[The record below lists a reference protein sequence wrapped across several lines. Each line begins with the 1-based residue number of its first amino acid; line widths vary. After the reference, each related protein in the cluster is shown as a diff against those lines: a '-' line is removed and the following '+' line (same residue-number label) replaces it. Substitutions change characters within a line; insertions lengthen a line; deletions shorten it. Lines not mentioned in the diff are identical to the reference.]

1 MADRIRTHGLAIKPK
16 PALHFI
22 VVLLLGMPAFSTNAQ
37 VHWLDKFDGAAACH
51 IVDVAVDA
59 AGNAYVIGDL
69 SSTTTVASAG
79 VVLTTIP
86 TAGGPDVLVA
96 KFAPNGSLIW
106 AHHAGGAA
114 VDLGLKLALGPAGL
128 AVTGVFTGSA
138 DLFGTNVTAEGGSTD
153 LFVALLNG
161 TDGQAQWVRTAG
173 SPGYTD
179 TPGGIT
185 MNSAG
190 DIIVVGKFKGDAVFA
205 AETLHS
211 AINPF
216 TALPSFDVFIAAWSA
231 TGSLQ
236 WVKQGTGSKD
246 CTAVDIV
253 SGPDDQLYVTG
264 QFSDTITFDVMHPG
278 TVLNGL
284 YLLNIDPQGNE
295 QWFRR
300 SGGGSFNQVSD
311 LRWSSA
317 NDLLLT
323 GDVSGTMHWSDGT
336 TSTPISNPFPYAYF
350 ILRASP
356 SGDLLDNATMGST
369 SGVHAASITEQS
381 DSVVV
386 LGEFECSF
394 TGLQVAYGADGLFI
408 AMGSPDLF
416 IAKHAAADLSFV
428 QAQQFGGSAA
438 TDAGAIADTPDGL
451 LFSGAFTSLLF
462 LPRGSTAWGDPIGP
476 CSFLSANGGLNFC
489 DDPNYGKLAWAS
501 GTGLATGFLTK
512 GFVEGRQP
520 FDFWDRSG
528 VLQCDRG
535 ALDDG
540 VQITFHDVIAPDTVT
555 ICSATSLL
563 GSVVPFPRGT
573 ELLCSITTPTAGPF
587 SHQLWSTGSG
597 LEYTGLSSSGW
608 VSFTVSSG
616 SGCLSWTDSVFVN
629 YTPLIASVSD
639 SSGAY
644 QNVELPIQGPIVSCG
659 PMVFWVEQMGS
670 MDQAYWING
679 SDTTFSDTVHI
690 PASGIYVLQ
699 VNSSS
704 GCSNQFPL
712 VFEIV
717 DPLNITGVTSQLTGS
732 DTIQT
737 CNANCITGH
746 FTNTWYVDGVETQ
759 MPLGYLV
766 SYHSTGGC
774 DQIGITDAYQP
785 IPWGLE
791 LNGTG
796 WYTVHS
802 EVVLMNGDC
811 ATDPYTFIF
820 TDSVYVEVGDEPS
833 VTFTSFVVPRCV
845 DDTVMIPFTC
855 SNCDTV
861 IWNGPGIVWISP
873 NADTVLV
880 DQNGTYSAI
889 PVSLS
894 NNFPC
899 AGEYQTVVVSGP
911 VPPSLFMEPANG
923 TVCPN
928 ELVLLSTD
936 AVGADYIWTGP
947 GTAFLPHSNS
957 IWVDEPGDYYLT
969 VMLYPGC
976 SVSNGPATI
985 SFFGSPLISGLPA
998 GLLCPGESVS
1008 LQIEVEP
1015 GGTVQWQ
1022 PPLSGNAL
1030 VQTVSAPGTYSCIV
1044 SSCGNDWNL
1053 SYDVVYSSV
1062 SADLGAD
1069 TFALCQ
1075 DLPITLTAPG
1085 ASAYLW
1091 LPSGATGQQLV
1102 VTTPG
1107 TYELIATDAAGCS
1120 VSSGP
1125 IAVIPQSI
1133 AQPASA
1139 AGDSI
1144 CAGQVVTLTGS
1155 GSGDLFWYASPDTT
1169 ELLAEGAVLTYLP
1182 LTTDTLFLLQ
1192 VENGCPGE
1200 PVPVVVF
1207 VQEVPAA
1214 PVINGNDAYC
1224 TGDMLLLV
1232 ADGASGAIF
1241 NWSTPWGVFQGDS
1254 IGPTVADA
1262 MHDGTYACT
1271 VVLNGCASD
1280 TAYTSIVVFDA
1291 PQTPVITGEEEVC
1304 VGDTLFL
1311 FAAGTTGS
1319 VFLWSTPSGPYSG
1332 SQLVIPDVNTENG
1345 GAYLCHAVLGD
1356 CAGDTAIWLTYVIS
1370 CDAPDPVT
1378 ETPNVITPNGDG
1390 VNDVFQFAGPGFKQA
1405 ELRVFNRW
1413 GQQVAVVAGRNAS
1426 WDGRNAFSGE
1436 LLSEG
1441 VYFYIIEAVT
1451 VAGEP
1456 FHKAGYVHLLR

>member
-1 MADRIRTHGLAIKPK
+1 MADRIRTHGLASGPQHL
-16 PALHFI
+16 LHYI
-22 VVLLLGMPAFSTNAQ
+22 VLLLLVFATLPIQAQ
-37 VHWLDKFDGAAACH
+37 VHWLDKFDGVQACH
-51 IVDVAVDA
+51 LVDVEVDA
-59 AGNAYVIGDL
+59 AGNVYVIGDL
-69 SSTTTVASAG
+69 SSTTTITSAG
-79 VVLTTIP
+79 VVLSTIP

-96 KFAPNGSLIW
+96 KFDPNGSLIW

-128 AVTGVFTGSA
+128 AITGVFTGSA
-138 DLFGTNVTAEGGSTD
+138 DLFGTNVSAQGGSTD
-153 LFVALLNG
+153 LFVALLNE

-185 MNSAG
+185 MNTAG

-205 AETLHS
+205 ADTLHS
-211 AINPF
+211 AINPL

-231 TGSLQ
+231 TSSLQ

-253 SGPDDQLYVTG
+253 SGPDDQLYITG

-284 YLLNIDPQGNE
+284 YLMNIDPQGNE

-386 LGEFECSF
+386 FGEFECSF

-416 IAKHAAADLSFV
+416 ITKHAAADLSFIGG
-428 QAQQFGGSAA
+428 QQFGGSAV

-451 LFSGAFTSLLF
+451 LFSGAFTSHFF
-462 LPRGSTAWGDPIGP
+462 LPRGGAAWGDPVDP
-476 CSFLSANGGLNFC
+476 CSFLSANGSFC
-489 DDPNYGKLAWAS
+489 DDPHYGNFAWAS
-501 GTGLATGFLTK
+501 GTGLATGFLSK

-520 FDFWDRSG
+520 FDFWGRSG

-540 VQITFHDVIAPDTVT
+540 VQITFHGVTASDTVT
-555 ICSATSLL
+555 VCSDLDTL
-563 GSVVPFPRGT
+563 GSVVPFPRAPT
-573 ELLCSITTPTAGPF
+573 QQCSINTPLVGPF
-587 SHQLWSTGSG
+587 SHQVWSTGST
-597 LEYTGLSSSGW
+597 LSYTGVSSSGW
-608 VSFTVSSG
+608 VSLSVFSAN
-616 SGCLSWTDSVFVN
+616 GCLSWIDSVFVN

-659 PMVFWVEQMGS
+659 PMVFWVEQLGPME
-670 MDQAYWING
+670 QAYWING

-717 DPLNITGVTSQLTGS
+717 APLNITGVTSQLTGS

-746 FTNTWYVDGVETQ
+746 FTNTWYVDGVETP

-766 SYHSTGGC
+766 SFQSTGGC

-791 LNGTG
+791 LNGSG
-796 WYTVHS
+796 WYTVLS

-811 ATDPYTFIF
+811 AANPYTFIF

-833 VTFTSFVVPRCV
+833 MTFTSFVVPRCV
-845 DDTVMIPFTC
+845 DDTVMIPFIC
-855 SNCDTV
+855 NNCDTV
-861 IWNGPGIVWISP
+861 YWNGPGIVWISP

-889 PVSLS
+889 PVSVS
-894 NNFPC
+894 NSFPC
-899 AGEYQTVVVSGP
+899 AGEYQTVVVTGEA
-911 VPPSLFMEPANG
+911 PPPLFVEPANG

-928 ELVLLSTD
+928 ELALLYTD

-947 GTAFLPHSNS
+947 GTAFLPNSDS

-969 VMLYPGC
+969 VSFYPGC
-976 SVSNGPATI
+976 SASNGPATI
-985 SFFGSPLISGLPA
+985 SFFGSPLISASQA
-998 GLLCPGESVS
+998 GLLCPGGSVV
-1008 LQIEVEP
+1008 LQVQVEP

-1022 PPLSGNAL
+1022 PPLSGSAL
-1030 VQTVSAPGTYSCIV
+1030 VQTVSAPGTYSCVV

-1053 SYDVVYSSV
+1053 SYDVVLSNL

-1069 TFALCQ
+1069 TFVLCQ

-1102 VTTPG
+1102 VSTPG
-1107 TYELIATDAAGCS
+1107 TYELIVTDMAGCS
-1120 VSSGP
+1120 ISSGP

-1133 AQPASA
+1133 TQPASA

-1144 CAGQVVTLTGS
+1144 CAGQEVILVGA
-1155 GSGDLFWYASPDTT
+1155 GSGDLFWYASLDTT
-1169 ELLAEGAVLTYLP
+1169 DLLAEGAVLTYQP
-1182 LTTDTLFLLQ
+1182 LTTDTIFLLQ
-1192 VENGCPGE
+1192 VENGCPSE
-1200 PVPVVVF
+1200 PVSVVVF
-1207 VQEVPAA
+1207 VEDTPAA
-1214 PVINGNDAYC
+1214 PVIHGNRSYC
-1224 TGDMLLLV
+1224 TGDVLLLT
-1232 ADGASGAIF
+1232 ANGTSGANF
-1241 NWSTPWGVFQGDS
+1241 NWSTPWGIFQGDS

-1262 MHDGTYACT
+1262 MHDGTYACAA
-1271 VVLNGCASD
+1271 VLNGCASD
-1280 TAYTSIVVFDA
+1280 SAYTSIVVLDA
-1291 PQTPVITGEEEVC
+1291 PQTPVITGEAEVC

-1332 SQLVIPDVNTENG
+1332 SQLLIPDVTAEDG
-1345 GAYLCHAVLGD
+1345 GAYLCHAVLGN
-1356 CAGDTAIWLTYVIS
+1356 CAGDTAIWLTRIII
-1370 CDAPDPVT
+1370 CDVTDPGT
-1378 ETPNVITPNGDG
+1378 GTPNVITPNGDG
-1390 VNDVFQFAGPGFKQA
+1390 VNDVFPFAGPGFKQA

-1413 GQQVAVVAGRNAS
+1413 GQQVAVVPGRDAS
-1426 WDGRNAFSGE
+1426 WDGRNSSSGE

-1451 VAGEP
+1451 TSGES